1 MGALLKDFNT
11 QALGAGVSAFIW
23 YAFGAVP
30 LHIAVASQLGLD
42 PVQSS
47 SWVFIVWTT
56 GAAASIA
63 LSIYY
68 RQPIPITWSVPGIVY
83 LGTLAGQ
90 FTFAEMVGANLV
102 AGLLILVFSMAGI
115 GSRLMA
121 WLPMPIVMAMFAGSI
136 FTYATRLVAV
146 TVDDLVIAGST
157 VLGYLVARF
166 INSNKVPPVGLA
178 VLVGAIAVAIDG
190 GTGSSAFTWN
200 APSISMPAMELEGSA
215 IVAISLPMV
224 VLALGLG
231 NVQGLGFLVGQGYK
245 VPIDRVSVTV
255 GILSVVNAL
264 FGGHASQVARTGVAI
279 LGSPEAG
286 PLGGRYWANLIAA
299 TLTLLIAFGAGLVIV
314 LLDLLPASY
323 VFALAGLAIFASLQG
338 AFEQAFSTNLRFGAL
353 IAFAVAATPFAVFGI
368 TSAFWAVLIGVGGS
382 LIAERQELKDY
393 WADQQGASGT

>member
-1 MGALLKDFNT
+1 MSALLKDFNT

-42 PVQSS
+42 AVQSS

-63 LSIYY
+63 LSLYY
-68 RQPIPITWSVPGIVY
+68 RQPIPITWSIPGIVY

-90 FTFAEMVGANLV
+90 FTFAEMVAANLV
-102 AGLLILVFSMAGI
+102 AGILILVLSIAGI
-115 GSRLMA
+115 GSKLMA

-146 TVDDLVIAGST
+146 TVDDLAIAGST
-157 VLGYLVARF
+157 VAGYLVARL
-166 INSNKVPPVGLA
+166 INNGKVPPVGLA
-178 VLVGAIAVAIDG
+178 VLAGAIAVAIDG
-190 GTGSSAFTWN
+190 GSGTSGFTWN
-200 APSISMPAMELEGSA
+200 APSIAMPAMEFKGSA

-231 NVQGLGFLVGQGYK
+231 NVQGLGFLVGQGYR
-245 VPIDRVSVTV
+245 VPIDRVSITV
-255 GILSVVNAL
+255 GVMSVVNAL

-279 LGSPEAG
+279 LGSPDAG
-286 PLGGRYWANLIAA
+286 PMEARYWANLIAS

-323 VFALAGLAIFASLQG
+323 VFALAGLAIYSSLQG
-338 AFEQAFSTNLRFGAL
+338 AFAQAFSTNLRFGAL
-353 IAFAVAATPFAVFGI
+353 TAFVVAATPFAVFGI
-368 TSAFWAVLIGVGGS
+368 TSAFWAVLIGVGAS
-382 LIAERQELKDY
+382 LIAERHELTDY
-393 WADQQGASGT
+393 WNEHRTTQ

>member
-368 TSAFWAVLIGVGGS
+368 TSAFWAVLIGVGGA

>member
-1 MGALLKDFNT
+1 
-11 QALGAGVSAFIW
+11 
-23 YAFGAVP
+23 
-30 LHIAVASQLGLD
+30 
-42 PVQSS
+42 
-47 SWVFIVWTT
+47 
-56 GAAASIA
+56 
-63 LSIYY
+63 
-68 RQPIPITWSVPGIVY
+68 
-83 LGTLAGQ
+83 
-90 FTFAEMVGANLV
+90 MVGANLV

>member
-1 MGALLKDFNT
+1 MRALMKDFNT

-42 PVQSS
+42 SVESS

-63 LSIYY
+63 LSLYY
-68 RQPIPITWSVPGIVY
+68 RQPIPITWSIPGIVY

-90 FTFAEMVGANLV
+90 FTFAEMVAANLV
-102 AGLLILVFSMAGI
+102 AGILILVLSIAGI
-115 GSRLMA
+115 GSKLMA
-121 WLPMPIVMAMFAGSI
+121 WLPIPIVMAMFAGSI

-146 TVDDLVIAGST
+146 TVDDWVIAGST
-157 VLGYLVARF
+157 VVGYLIARF
-166 INSNKVPPVGLA
+166 IDNDKVPPVGLA
-178 VLVGAIAVAIDG
+178 VLAGAIAVAIDG
-190 GTGSSAFTWN
+190 GAGSSGFTWN
-200 APSISMPAMELEGSA
+200 APSVSMPAMEFKGSA

-224 VLALGLG
+224 VLSLGLG

-245 VPIDRVSVTV
+245 VPIDRVSITV
-255 GILSVVNAL
+255 GVMSVVNAL

-279 LGSPEAG
+279 LGSPDAG
-286 PLGGRYWANLIAA
+286 PLEGRYWANLIAS

-323 VFALAGLAIFASLQG
+323 VFALAGLAIFSSLQG
-338 AFEQAFSTNLRFGAL
+338 AFAQAFSTNLRFGAL
-353 IAFAVAATPFAVFGI
+353 TAFVVAATPFAVFGI
-368 TSAFWAVLIGVGGS
+368 TSAFWAVLIGVGAS
-382 LIAERQELKDY
+382 LIAERRELMDY
-393 WADQQGASGT
+393 WNEHRAPQ